1 MGKPGNTGLKRIWN
15 ATLYSLAGLR
25 AAWQGESAFRQE
37 TLLSVVLVPTAF
49 WLGTTVVERSLLIG
63 SCLLVMIVELL
74 NSAIEAV
81 VDRIGSE
88 RHDLSGR
95 AKDLGSAAVFLSLA
109 LVLIVWGL
117 IAWERFAAS
126 GAA

>member
-1 MGKPGNTGLKRIWN
+1 MRRIVN
-15 ATLYSLAGLR
+15 ATFYSLAGLR
-25 AAWQGESAFRQE
+25 AAWRSESAFRQE
-37 TLLSVVLVPTAF
+37 SLLCVVLIPAAF
-49 WLGTTVVERSLLIG
+49 WLGTTAVERSLLIG
-63 SCLLVMIVELL
+63 SCVLVLIVELL
-74 NSAIEAV
+74 NSGIEAV

-109 LVLIVWGL
+109 LVLVVWGL
-117 IAWERFAAS
+117 IAWDRLAAS